1 MEIKKI
7 CVLGAG
13 LMGAGIAQVAAEA
26 GYDVALRDIEERF
39 VQGGL
44 NTIQKNYER
53 AIGKGEMTKG
63 AGLPFRVSPINFPSL
78 PWRHRRPHPG
88 LGSTTIT
95 SLPAI

>member
-1 MEIKKI
+1 M
-7 CVLGAG
+7 CFGAG

-44 NTIQKNYER
+44 NTIQKNYGR
-53 AIGKGEMTKG
+53 GIGKGKMTKRE
-63 AGLPFRVSPINFPSL
+63 GLPFRVSPINFASL
-78 PWRHRRPHPG
+78 SWRHRRPHPG
-88 LGSTTIT
+88 LGSTTGT